1 VCACLAQ
8 KSAEALSREE
18 FSLVI
23 SLSMGTPKARTAAEA
38 ARGLLPPESEGKA
51 MSVLLQAVAA
61 CATGARSDDVP

>member
-1 VCACLAQ
+1 
-8 KSAEALSREE
+8 
-18 FSLVI
+18 
-23 SLSMGTPKARTAAEA
+23 MGTPKARTAAEA